1 MVVASPLNLKRVTTS
16 ASDSQK
22 KVTEARSSVK
32 NIGRVI
38 LKRTKVKREAFA
50 QTNLFK
56 KRREENEKR
65 MILEDELEAPRV
77 AIRLGGPQKLIQATG
92 VGGFFNR
99 ILGFIGYLSA
109 GWLMNNLPTWIAM
122 GKEFVARIQ
131 KAGQILSGFFN
142 NTVKLFVNVG
152 NVLGALGQNLLQ
164 FDFFDT
170 SNRVKTAMS
179 DLNFRMENLTS
190 QIEEAYGLLTTPLT
204 EGKYSGEKI
213 PEVGTQQ
220 TDEGAYAEPPPYSGG
235 GLPDSKSAE
244 MYRIAAALT
253 TEGRAGQSAADIMQV
268 VVNRKA
274 SGRYGNTYTEIFSR
288 PGQFAGVTDARS
300 GASFK
305 KIKTLQ
311 DAARWSGQSPAT
323 LLGIIRDIQDP
334 AKQAS
339 AAKHVKGALEFR
351 AAPQYYLKNGLVRG
365 EMGSDGRFYNSA
377 WRGSAGDNQFLQ
389 QSGKDP
395 MLSGPASFNL
405 PQPSQQQSQPSQPI
419 KGKTPGYSQA
429 VAFGKSLLSKGYKN
443 IWQHPDF
450 NWNSGYTGSGKERVM
465 QRGYNSYHNYGE
477 ALDISAF
484 NGEAKLDALYAQL
497 NKNRSKY
504 GIAEIL
510 WRTRGHY
517 DHMHIAFNKLGSTLS
532 SSAITKPSTPAQM
545 SAPPQQTNMV
555 PLSLAPERKGQDI
568 MIIEPQQ
575 QQNIITPASGGGDM
589 SPSPISDFQLL
600 NNFIK
605 NKLLLDLAYV

>member
-1 MVVASPLNLKRVTTS
+1 MVVASPLNLKKVTTS
-16 ASDSQK
+16 ANDSQK

-32 NIGRVI
+32 NVGQVI

-50 QTNLFK
+50 QTNLFR

-65 MILEDELEAPRV
+65 MMLEDELEAPTVVR
-77 AIRLGGPQKLIQATG
+77 RPGGPQQLTQATG
-92 VGGFFNR
+92 VRGFFDR

-109 GWLMNNLPTWIAM
+109 GWLLNNLPTWIAM

-220 TDEGAYAEPPPYSGG
+220 TDEGAYATPPPYTGKETTAGGKVVTPQAVYSYLRELGVPHIHAVGILANIKGESGFRIDADETGKGTG
-235 GLPDSKSAE
+235 GIGLFQYTFHTRKQAFLRAVPDYKTNWKGQVKYAITQDPNTPLYLRKQFSTPEEAAEDFMRQWENPSSRVYVGRRKKHNDFIKSFKPGSTQQPAQTPPTKAITPIVTSRYGE
-244 MYRIAAALT
+244 SRGVRTHGGSDLAVKQGTSL
-253 TEGRAGQSAADIMQV
+253 RAVSDGVIVDSDYENGWGNFLVMRDNLGIYHLYGHMQSGYKRSGPVKKGEVIGKVGM
-268 VVNRKA
+268 
-274 SGRYGNTYTEIFSR
+274 SGRT
-288 PGQFAGVTDARS
+288 
-300 GASFK
+300 
-305 KIKTLQ
+305 
-311 DAARWSGQSPAT
+311 
-323 LLGIIRDIQDP
+323 
-334 AKQAS
+334 
-339 AAKHVKGALEFR
+339 
-351 AAPQYYLKNGLVRG
+351 
-365 EMGSDGRFYNSA
+365 
-377 WRGSAGDNQFLQ
+377 
-389 QSGKDP
+389 
-395 MLSGPASFNL
+395 SGPHLHWETGTGWNGGV
-405 PQPSQQQSQPSQPI
+405 I
-419 KGKTPGYSQA
+419 TGKFDP
-429 VAFGKSLLSKGYKN
+429 
-443 IWQHPDF
+443 
-450 NWNSGYTGSGKERVM
+450 
-465 QRGYNSYHNYGE
+465 
-477 ALDISAF
+477 
-484 NGEAKLDALYAQL
+484 L
-497 NKNRSKY
+497 NKYSKF
-504 GIAEIL
+504 AP
-510 WRTRGHY
+510 
-517 DHMHIAFNKLGSTLS
+517 FNTTSEVK
-532 SSAITKPSTPAQM
+532 M
-545 SAPPQQTNMV
+545 SAPQQQTNMV
-555 PLSLAPERKGQDI
+555 PLSLTQERKGQDI

>member
-32 NIGRVI
+32 NIGQVI

-50 QTNLFK
+50 QTNLFR

-65 MILEDELEAPRV
+65 IMLEDELEAPTVVR
-77 AIRLGGPQKLIQATG
+77 RPGGPQQLTQATG
-92 VGGFFNR
+92 VRGFFDR

-142 NTVKLFVNVG
+142 NTVRLFFNVA

-170 SNRVKTAMS
+170 SNRVKVAMG

-213 PEVGTQQ
+213 PETGTPQ
-220 TDEGAYAEPPPYSGG
+220 TNEGAYAEPPPYTGKETTAGGKVVTPQAVYAYLRELGVPHIHAVGILANIKGESGFRIDADETGKGTG
-235 GLPDSKSAE
+235 GIGLFQYTFHTRKQAFLRAVPDYKTNWKGQVKYAITQDPNTPLYLRKQFSTPEEAAEDFMRQWENPSSRVYVGRRKKHNDFIKSFKPGSTQQPSGQAPNQSSLPPLPKTDTLPGGVQRYGASRDKGSRKHAGTDFDISGNE
-244 MYRIAAALT
+244 KFFSRIGGVVTKVSYQRGGYGHYIDIYNSQLGVYERIA
-253 TEGRAGQSAADIMQV
+253 EGARVLVKKGQSVQ
-268 VVNRKA
+268 
-274 SGRYGNTYTEIFSR
+274 
-288 PGQFAGVTDARS
+288 PGQSVVQGESSTGVIHYEIRKNAGYGFAG
-300 GASFK
+300 
-305 KIKTLQ
+305 TL
-311 DAARWSGQSPAT
+311 
-323 LLGIIRDIQDP
+323 DP
-334 AKQAS
+334 
-339 AAKHVKGALEFR
+339 
-351 AAPQYYLKNGLVRG
+351 
-365 EMGSDGRFYNSA
+365 
-377 WRGSAGDNQFLQ
+377 
-389 QSGKDP
+389 
-395 MLSGPASFNL
+395 
-405 PQPSQQQSQPSQPI
+405 
-419 KGKTPGYSQA
+419 
-429 VAFGKSLLSKGYKN
+429 
-443 IWQHPDF
+443 
-450 NWNSGYTGSGKERVM
+450 
-465 QRGYNSYHNYGE
+465 
-477 ALDISAF
+477 
-484 NGEAKLDALYAQL
+484 
-497 NKNRSKY
+497 
-504 GIAEIL
+504 
-510 WRTRGHY
+510 
-517 DHMHIAFNKLGSTLS
+517 IAFLRS
-532 SSAITKPSTPAQM
+532 SSTQKQITSSSAQM
-545 SAPPQQTNMV
+545 SAPQQQTNMV

>member
-65 MILEDELEAPRV
+65 MMLEDELEAPRV
-77 AIRLGGPQKLIQATG
+77 AIRLGGPQQLTQAAG
-92 VGGFFNR
+92 VGGFFDR

-142 NTVKLFVNVG
+142 NTVRLFFNVG

-220 TDEGAYAEPPPYSGG
+220 TDEGAYAEPPPYTGKETTAGGKVVTPQAVYSYLRELGVPHIHAVGILANIKGESGFRIDADETGKGTG
-235 GLPDSKSAE
+235 GIGLFQYTFHTRKRAFLRAVPDYKTNWRGQVKYAITQDPNTPLYLRKQFSTPEEAAEDFMRQWENPDPGVYVGRRKKHNDFIKSFKPGSTQQPSGQAPNQSSLPPLPKTDTLPGGVQRYGASRDKGSRKHAGTDFDISGNE
-244 MYRIAAALT
+244 KFFSRIGGVVTKVSYQRGGYGHYIDIYNSQLGVYERIA
-253 TEGRAGQSAADIMQV
+253 EGARVLVKKGQSVQ
-268 VVNRKA
+268 
-274 SGRYGNTYTEIFSR
+274 
-288 PGQFAGVTDARS
+288 PGQSVVQGESSTGVIHYEIRKNAGYGFAG
-300 GASFK
+300 
-305 KIKTLQ
+305 TL
-311 DAARWSGQSPAT
+311 
-323 LLGIIRDIQDP
+323 DP
-334 AKQAS
+334 
-339 AAKHVKGALEFR
+339 
-351 AAPQYYLKNGLVRG
+351 
-365 EMGSDGRFYNSA
+365 
-377 WRGSAGDNQFLQ
+377 
-389 QSGKDP
+389 
-395 MLSGPASFNL
+395 
-405 PQPSQQQSQPSQPI
+405 
-419 KGKTPGYSQA
+419 
-429 VAFGKSLLSKGYKN
+429 
-443 IWQHPDF
+443 
-450 NWNSGYTGSGKERVM
+450 
-465 QRGYNSYHNYGE
+465 
-477 ALDISAF
+477 
-484 NGEAKLDALYAQL
+484 
-497 NKNRSKY
+497 
-504 GIAEIL
+504 
-510 WRTRGHY
+510 
-517 DHMHIAFNKLGSTLS
+517 IAFLRS
-532 SSAITKPSTPAQM
+532 SSTQKQITSSSAQM
-545 SAPPQQTNMV
+545 SAPQQQTNMV
-555 PLSLAPERKGQDI
+555 PLSLTQERKGQDI

-589 SPSPISDFQLL
+589 SPSLISDFQLL